1 MKNLFILLAIFIS
14 IVAKSQSVGINA
26 DGSTANSS
34 AMLDVKS
41 TTKGFLP
48 PRMDV
53 TQRDAIVSPATG
65 LIIFCSDCG
74 GADGQPQYYNGR
86 SWISMIKSSAVL
98 NGTTDPNNTIGEN
111 GDFYINT
118 SSFQLFGPKSTGS
131 WGAGVSLI
139 GQQGEQG
146 APGTDGAPG
155 NDGAPGADGMNGFDG
170 LPGSDGAA
178 GADGLLPNNGFGQNI
193 GSMPFWD
200 GGQWNLNSNIYNIVT
215 YNDNNDTFVGIGN
228 QFPGYALDVNGT
240 VNATS
245 FIGDGSQVTGI
256 SVSEINILDDSITTS
271 KIVNQN
277 VTADKL
283 AYNSVATDK
292 IEAGAVT
299 SEKLASNS
307 VSSSSILDLNV
318 TESKLQDNAVTNSKL
333 AWESVGSSN
342 IIDGAIQEWDLIDGS
357 ISTAKIKVPQNN
369 NPSTGDLLTVGTYSL
384 EWQTPSGI
392 LVDLTTDQTVSGSKS
407 FEDNVRV
414 GTTSVTDSAA
424 LEISSVNQGFLPP
437 RMSSTQRNAI
447 VSPVTGLIIFCTNC
461 GPVGQPQFYS
471 GTQWY
476 NMLGEAP
483 AAPQ

>member
-26 DGSTANSS
+26 DGSTANST

-65 LIIFCSDCG
+65 LIIFCTDCG
-74 GADGQPQYYNGR
+74 TGGEPQYYSGS
-86 SWISMIKSSAVL
+86 SWTSMIKSSSVL
-98 NGTTDPNNTIGEN
+98 SGTVDPDGNTGEN
-111 GDFYINT
+111 GDFFINT
-118 SSFQLFGPKSTGS
+118 DSFQLFGPKTSGT
-131 WGAGVSLI
+131 WPTGVSLV
-139 GQQGEQG
+139 GPQGEVG
-146 APGTDGAPG
+146 AT
-155 NDGAPGADGMNGFDG
+155 GADGATGFLSSGYD
-170 LPGSDGAA
+170 PGDT
-178 GADGLLPNNGFGQNI
+178 PY
-193 GSMPFWD
+193 WD
-200 GGQWNLNSNIYNIVT
+200 GWQWNFSSNIYNDGI
-215 YNDNNDTFVGIGN
+215 NVGIRN
-228 QFPGYALDVNGT
+228 QFPAHALDVGGT
-240 VNATS
+240 VNANY
-245 FIGDGSQVTGI
+245 FIGDGSGLTNI
-256 SVSEINILDDSITTS
+256 SVSEFNILDNSITST
-271 KIVNQN
+271 KIVDES
-277 VTADKL
+277 VTSNKLSYYSVTSDKL
-283 AYNSVATDK
+283 ADNSVTSIA
-292 IEAGAVT
+292 INNESIT
-299 SEKLASNS
+299 SEKLADNS
-307 VSSSSILDLNV
+307 V
-318 TESKLQDNAVTNSKL
+318 TENKLQDNAVTNSKL

-342 IIDGAIQEWDLIDGS
+342 IMDGAIEEWDLIDGS

-369 NPSTGDLLTVGTYSL
+369 NPNTGDLLTVGTSSL

-447 VSPVTGLIIFCTNC
+447 VSQVTGLIIFCTNC

>member
-26 DGSTANSS
+26 DGSTANST

-53 TQRDAIVSPATG
+53 TQRNAIVSPATG
-65 LIIFCSDCG
+65 LIIFCTDCG
-74 GADGQPQYYNGR
+74 TGGEPQYYSGS
-86 SWISMIKSSAVL
+86 SWKSMIKSSSVL
-98 NGTTDPNNTIGEN
+98 SGTIDPDGNTGEN
-111 GDFYINT
+111 GDFFINT
-118 SSFQLFGPKSTGS
+118 VSFQLFGPKSSGT
-131 WGAGVSLI
+131 WPTGVSLV
-139 GQQGEQG
+139 GPQGEVG
-146 APGTDGAPG
+146 ATGADGMPG

-170 LPGSDGAA
+170 PPGNDGAA
-178 GADGLLPNNGFGQNI
+178 GLLPNG
-193 GSMPFWD
+193 
-200 GGQWNLNSNIYNIVT
+200 NSLGETPYW
-215 YNDNNDTFVGIGN
+215 DTFQWTFNTTIFNNGAHVGIGFYN
-228 QFPGYALDVNGT
+228 SSPDASYLLDVNG
-240 VNATS
+240 NMKATS
-245 FIGDGSQVTGI
+245 YTGIGTYLTGIGDLA
-256 SVSEINILDDSITTS
+256 ILDDSLTAADLANDSVNTAELANGSVTS
-271 KIVNQN
+271 
-277 VTADKL
+277 DKL
-283 AYNSVATDK
+283 ADNSVTSIA
-292 IEAGAVT
+292 INNESIT
-299 SEKLASNS
+299 SEKLADNS
-307 VSSSSILDLNV
+307 V
-318 TESKLQDNAVTNSKL
+318 TEDKLQDNAVTNSKL

-342 IIDGAIQEWDLIDGS
+342 IMDGAIEEWDLIDGS

-369 NPSTGDLLTVGTYSL
+369 NPSTGDLLTVGTSSL

-414 GTTSVTDSAA
+414 GTTSVTVSAA

-437 RMSSTQRNAI
+437 RMTYTQRNAI
-447 VSPVTGLIIFCTNC
+447 GLPVTGLIIFCTNC

>member
-65 LIIFCSDCG
+65 LIIFCTDCG
-74 GADGQPQYYNGR
+74 TGGEPQYYSGS
-86 SWISMIKSSAVL
+86 SWTSMIKSSSVL
-98 NGTTDPNNTIGEN
+98 SGTIDPDGNTGEN
-111 GDFYINT
+111 GDFFINT
-118 SSFQLFGPKSTGS
+118 VSFQLFGPKSSGT
-131 WGAGVSLI
+131 WPTGVSLV
-139 GQQGEQG
+139 GPQGEVG
-146 APGTDGAPG
+146 AT
-155 NDGAPGADGMNGFDG
+155 GADGATGFLSSGYVLGDT
-170 LPGSDGAA
+170 PY
-178 GADGLLPNNGFGQNI
+178 
-193 GSMPFWD
+193 WD
-200 GGQWNLNSNIYNIVT
+200 GWQWNFSSNIYNDGI
-215 YNDNNDTFVGIGN
+215 NVGIRN
-228 QFPGYALDVNGT
+228 QFPAHALDVGGT
-240 VNATS
+240 VNANY
-245 FIGDGSQVTGI
+245 FIGDGSGLTNI
-256 SVSEINILDDSITTS
+256 SVSEFNILDNSITST
-271 KIVNQN
+271 KIVDES
-277 VTADKL
+277 VTSNKLSYYSVTSDKL
-283 AYNSVATDK
+283 ADNSVTSIA
-292 IEAGAVT
+292 INNESIT
-299 SEKLASNS
+299 SEKLADNS
-307 VSSSSILDLNV
+307 V
-318 TESKLQDNAVTNSKL
+318 TENKLQDNAVTNSKL

-342 IIDGAIQEWDLIDGS
+342 IMDGAIEEWDLIDGS
-357 ISTAKIKVPQNN
+357 ISTAKIKVSQNN
-369 NPSTGDLLTVGTYSL
+369 NPNTGDLLTVGTSSL